1 MTTHIKTQMPPVRVR
16 SAHDIETLG
25 ATVLTWAQ
33 RYRALWFGLGG
44 VLVLIVTTMWYLGHR
59 KNVILSDLRTGIVEL
74 QGGNAEKAISSL
86 EKARDTSA
94 IGAEAQAIGTFYL
107 AEAYVKQER
116 KVDAKK
122 AYEDALAFAKNG
134 GEKARYLQQIIL
146 LKLGQDAVQRGN
158 QGEARQW
165 YDQAVAIEEWPF
177 RSEALAQAG
186 QALEKA
192 NDRVAAIS
200 YYEKL
205 TEKEGR
211 YPLAELLKERVE
223 K

>member
-1 MTTHIKTQMPPVRVR
+1 MATHIKTQMPPVRIQ
-16 SAHDIETLG
+16 STADIETFN
-25 ATVLTWAQ
+25 TVLTWV
-33 RYRALWFGLGG
+33 RKHRALWLGLGG
-44 VLVLIVTTMWYLGHR
+44 ILVLMVAIMVYLGHR
-59 KNVILSDLRTGIVEL
+59 KQVVLADLRTGIIEF
-74 QGGNAEKAISSL
+74 QGGDAGKAITHL
-86 EKARDTSA
+86 EKARSSSVIGTEARA
-94 IGAEAQAIGTFYL
+94 IGIFYL

-116 KVDAKK
+116 KEDAKK
-122 AYEDALAFAKNG
+122 AYEEALAFAKNG

-192 NDRVAAIS
+192 NDRTAAVS

-205 TEKEGR
+205 TEKDGR
-211 YPLAELLKERVE
+211 HPLGDVLKERVG

>member
-1 MTTHIKTQMPPVRVR
+1 MPPIRIQ
-16 SAHDIETLG
+16 ATADIETFN
-25 ATVLTWAQ
+25 TVFTWV
-33 RYRALWFGLGG
+33 RKHSALWLGLGG
-44 VLVLIVTTMWYLGHR
+44 ILVLLVAIMVYLGHR
-59 KNVILSDLRTGIVEL
+59 KQVVLADLRTGIIEF
-74 QGGNAEKAISSL
+74 QGGDAGKAITHL
-86 EKARDTSA
+86 EKVRSSSV
-94 IGAEAQAIGTFYL
+94 IGTEAQAIGNFYL

-116 KVDAKK
+116 KEDAKK
-122 AYEDALAFAKNG
+122 AYEEALACAKNG

-192 NDRVAAIS
+192 NDRTAAIS

-211 YPLAELLKERVE
+211 YPLAEVLKERVG